1 MRKKFQFGQ
10 SKKKCSP
17 RSKGIPLNVTEHP
30 LPSVIKKKKRKHDSI
45 SVNQNYPFPWHIYG
59 AMCEVQC

>member
-1 MRKKFQFGQ
+1 MWKKFQFGQ

-17 RSKGIPLNVTEHP
+17 RSNRIPLNVTEHP
-30 LPSVIKKKKRKHDSI
+30 LPRVIKKKKRKHDSI
-45 SVNQNYPFPWHIYG
+45 PINQNYHFPLRIYG